1 MIAPASERA
10 GRILVVVIAVAAGSL
25 IANLYYAQPLI
36 ATIARELGMRTALA
50 GSLVS
55 ATQVGYGAGLFLI
68 VPLSDRIETRRLVL
82 TMVALVLAAL
92 IALTASRSP
101 GLFLAASVA
110 LGLCCSVAQVLLPFL
125 AHIVPEERRAVVVG
139 NVMAGVLTGVMLAR
153 PLALAVS
160 AAFGWRAIFWGSGG
174 MLLVTGGLL
183 AWLMPRHRPASTL
196 RYGAVLASMAQL
208 LRTQH
213 EVRRRA
219 LYQAMMFAAFNM
231 LWAIAPLVLARR
243 FGLDPY
249 HIALFALAGAGGAL
263 AAPAGARLADRGL
276 THAGT
281 VAAAV
286 VVALAFLGTIGAVA
300 ALSFVAFLLLTI
312 AIDAGVQI
320 NQTLGRMVVFGVAAD
335 IRGRINS
342 LYMTTLF
349 AGGAIGSTLGSVTY
363 SAGGWPLT
371 AGVAALLCA
380 GVALLAVLHG
390 RGRRQRGT
398 AGVG

>member
-1 MIAPASERA
+1 MTPPASENA
-10 GRILVVVIAVAAGSL
+10 GRILVIAIAVAAGSL

-36 ATIARELGMRTALA
+36 ATIARDLGVGTALA
-50 GSLVS
+50 GTLVS

-82 TMVALVLAAL
+82 TMVALVLFALLAITAA
-92 IALTASRSP
+92 RSLA
-101 GLFLAASVA
+101 LFLVASLA

-125 AHIVPEERRAVVVG
+125 AQIVPEERRAAVVG
-139 NVMAGVLTGVMLAR
+139 NVMGGILAGVMLAR

-160 AAFGWRAIFWGSGG
+160 AALGWRAIFWASGAL
-174 MLLVTGGLL
+174 LLVTGGLL
-183 AWLMPRHRPASTL
+183 AWLMPRHRPGSTL
-196 RYGAVLASMAQL
+196 GYGAMLGSMAHL

-249 HIALFALAGAGGAL
+249 HTALFALAGAGGAL
-263 AAPAGARLADRGL
+263 AAPIGARLADRGL
-276 THAGT
+276 IHAGT
-281 VAAAV
+281 VGAAA

-300 ALSFVAFLLLTI
+300 ALSFAAFLLLTI

-320 NQTLGRMVVFGVAAD
+320 NQTLGRMVVFGAAAD
-335 IRGRINS
+335 IRGRVNS
-342 LYMTTLF
+342 LYMTTLY
-349 AGGAIGSTLGSVTY
+349 AGGAIGSTLGSVTFG
-363 SAGGWPLT
+363 AGGWPLT
-371 AGVAALLCA
+371 AGVAAALSA
-380 GVALLAVLHG
+380 GVALLAVVDG
-390 RGRRQRGT
+390 RSDEQDR
-398 AGVG
+398 AASH